1 MSIGKKIHFG
11 KSGRIRNTNFCI
23 GMSVLTGKNILITGA
38 TGLVGSHL
46 VERLFGL
53 KPFRIVALSRS
64 RDPQAYFFKN
74 NFEQKVTMAYGDLK
88 DKERIFDIVTKY
100 EIDYIF
106 HIAAQPIV
114 ATAYINPYETLIT
127 NIVGTTHI
135 LEAARLSPY
144 TKGVIVASSDKA
156 YGKDCSAALE
166 TQPLRGDHP
175 YDVSKSCTDLLALT
189 YANTYGVPVTVSR
202 FGNIFGPGDLNF
214 NRIIPG
220 MIKAAIN
227 NEELELRSDGK
238 FVRDYVFVRDVV
250 EGYIA
255 LAEHIDIARGQ
266 AFNFSSGFNF
276 SVLDL
281 IEKTSKIIGK
291 RIGYTILNSQ
301 KNEIPEQSLNF
312 DKAVKVLGW
321 KPKYSFEEGVLET
334 FAWYKKYL
342 ADTL

>member
-1 MSIGKKIHFG
+1 MA
-11 KSGRIRNTNFCI
+11 
-23 GMSVLTGKNILITGA
+23 SVLTGKNILVTGA

-46 VERLFGL
+46 VERLLGL
-53 KPFRIVALSRS
+53 KPFKIVALSRS
-64 RDPQAYFFKN
+64 RDSQAYFFKN
-74 NFEQKVTMAYGDLK
+74 NFDSKVVMANGDLK
-88 DKERIFDIVTKY
+88 DKERVIDIVTKY

-114 ATAYINPYETLIT
+114 SNAYINPYETLMT

-144 TKGVIVASSDKA
+144 IKGVIVASSDKA
-156 YGKDCSAALE
+156 YGKECNAAIE
-166 TQPLRGDHP
+166 TQALQGDHP
-175 YDVSKSCTDLLALT
+175 YDVSKSCTDLLAQT
-189 YANTYGVPVTVSR
+189 YAKTYNLPITISR

-220 MIKAAIN
+220 IIKAAISG
-227 NEELELRSDGK
+227 EELALRSDGK
-238 FVRDYVFVRDVV
+238 FVRDYIYVKDVV
-250 EGYIA
+250 EGYIT
-255 LAEHIDIARGQ
+255 LAENINKARGE

-281 IEKTSKIIGK
+281 IEKTSEVIGK
-291 RIGYTILNSQ
+291 KIEYKILNSQ

-312 DKAVKVLGW
+312 EKAKKVLGW
-321 KPKYSFEEGVLET
+321 KPKYNFEDGILET

-342 ADTL
+342 YEQS